1 MRAAC
6 AALVAGVMRPA
17 FAALA
22 SIRHSSFKPE
32 TVSAAVGASLKTI
45 GLGMLLTA
53 ALV

>member
-6 AALVAGVMRPA
+6 IALLACVMQPA

-22 SIRHSSFKPE
+22 SIRRSRFNSE

-45 GLGMLLTA
+45 GLGMILTA